1 MYMEHQD
8 WNSIVL
14 TNKSTE
20 KKALHSTS
28 IRITNPENVKI
39 EAPKELS
46 KMIIQART
54 IKKYKQTELANLIK
68 VSSSILSRWESGKEI
83 PTNLQIATL
92 EKHLGIKLPRTKKIK
107 QDII

>member
-1 MYMEHQD
+1 MEHQD
-8 WNSIVL
+8 WNSIII
-14 TNKSTE
+14 TNKLNE
-20 KKALHSTS
+20 KKTNTTST
-28 IRITNPENVKI
+28 RFTPPENIKI

-54 IKKYKQTELANLIK
+54 TKKLKQTELANLIK
-68 VSSSILSRWESGKEI
+68 VSSSILSRWESGKEV

-107 QDII
+107 QDMV